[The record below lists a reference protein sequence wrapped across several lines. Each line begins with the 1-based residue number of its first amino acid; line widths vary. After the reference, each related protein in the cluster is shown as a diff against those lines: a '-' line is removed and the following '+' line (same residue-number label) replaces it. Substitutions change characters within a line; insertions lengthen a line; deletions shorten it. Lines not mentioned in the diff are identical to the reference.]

1 MKFLISFLF
10 TLYVLTLL
18 SDKVSTFTSFD
29 GCQNYSTYYCT
40 IVQARETKDDCKLLA
55 CFIGLGSCY
64 AAQTKEMML
73 HFDQVLEDYVH
84 LTDSKGKASFYGGTL
99 GRDDARDAVIMV
111 LKEDEHA

>member
-1 MKFLISFLF
+1 MKFPILFLF

-18 SDKVSTFTSFD
+18 SDNVSTFTSFD

-64 AAQTKEMML
+64 TAQTKEMML
-73 HFDQVLEDYVH
+73 HIDRVMEDFVH
-84 LTDSKGKASFYGGTL
+84 LSDSRGKASLYGGTL
-99 GRDDARDAVIMV
+99 GKDAVIMV